1 MTETLQLWI
10 DDDPRDGPEN
20 MAVDQWLLETAE
32 TPILRVY
39 RWSPGWGSFGFF
51 VPLNDAEVHSPD
63 RSWVRRWTGGG
74 IVDHAR
80 DWTYTVVDPG
90 RDGLAGL
97 RGAASYRVIHEALA
111 NALRSGGHEVVFAPA
126 DEPSR
131 GGDCFSQPVEH
142 DLCDRSGKKISGAG
156 QRRTKH
162 GLLHQGSLAV
172 VGDDGLA
179 TRFASAL
186 AKQVECALIAP
197 PAARIS
203 EIVTERYGSEAWLN
217 RR

>member
-1 MTETLQLWI
+1 
-10 DDDPRDGPEN
+10 
-20 MAVDQWLLETAE
+20 MAIDQWLLETVK
-32 TPILRVY
+32 TPVLRVY

-51 VPLNDAEVHSPD
+51 VPLKDAEAHTPD

-111 NALRSGGHEVVFAPA
+111 SALQSAGHEVVFAPA
-126 DEPSR
+126 DGPSR
-131 GGDCFSQPVEH
+131 GGDCFSQHVEH
-142 DLCDRSGKKISGAG
+142 DLCDGSGKKISGAG
-156 QRRTKH
+156 QRRTKD
-162 GLLHQGSLAV
+162 GLLHQGSLSVA
-172 VGDDGLA
+172 GDDGLA
-179 TRFASAL
+179 ARFAAAL
-186 AKQVECALIAP
+186 AGQVEHAVIAP

-203 EIVTERYGSEAWLN
+203 ELVAERYGSGAWLN